1 MGYRHID
8 NLYNN
13 TDILMFREV
22 YALEKLHGTSSHI
35 KWNDGKITYYAGG
48 CKHTTFVSLFNE
60 DKLKELFEKL
70 GHDKVTVY
78 GEQYGGKQQGM
89 KLTYGEEAKFA
100 AFEVKIED
108 TWLNV
113 PNADDVTQKLGLEF
127 VYYIKINTD
136 PEVIDAARDADSVQ
150 AIRNGVGPGKKR
162 EGVVL
167 RPLIEFRD
175 NRGNRVMAK
184 HKRDDFRETRTP
196 RRIGDPKQKL
206 EGEKAS
212 LEWVTG
218 MRMRHV
224 VDKIFAVEK
233 ELGPKQ
239 TGTVIKAM
247 LEDIEREGG
256 GEVIMNKATRRA
268 VSGAAAKLYRKMMPE
283 LFKQYMLGD

>member
-1 MGYRHID
+1 MGYRKIP

-13 TDILMFREV
+13 TDILMFREC
-22 YALEKLHGTSSHI
+22 YALEKLHGTSSHV
-35 KWNDGKITYYAGG
+35 KWNDGELTFYAGG
-48 CKHTTFVSLFNE
+48 CKHTTFVSLFDE
-60 DKLKELFEKL
+60 EKLKELFLEL

-89 KLTYGEEAKFA
+89 SLTYGKEPKFA

-127 VYYIKINTD
+127 VYYAKIKTD
-136 PEVIDAARDADSVQ
+136 PEAIDAERDADSEQ

-184 HKRDDFRETRTP
+184 HKRDEFRETATP
-196 RRIGDPKQKL
+196 RKVGDPKQKL

-212 LEWVTG
+212 LEWVTD

-224 VDKIFAVEK
+224 VDKMFAEVGK
-233 ELGPKQ
+233 LGPEQ

-247 LEDIEREGG
+247 LDDIEKEGG

-268 VSGAAAKLYRKMMPE
+268 VSKSAAQLYRKMMPE
-283 LFKQYMLGD
+283 LFKQYVLD

>member
-1 MGYRHID
+1 MGYRKIP

-13 TDILMFREV
+13 TDILMFREC
-22 YALEKLHGTSSHI
+22 YALEKLHGTSSHV
-35 KWNDGKITYYAGG
+35 KWNDGELTFYAGG
-48 CKHTTFVSLFNE
+48 CKHTTFVSLFDE
-60 DKLKELFEKL
+60 EKLKELFLEL
-70 GHDKVTVY
+70 GHDRVAVY

-89 KLTYGEEAKFA
+89 SLTYGKEPKFA

-127 VYYIKINTD
+127 VYYAKIKTD
-136 PEVIDAARDADSVQ
+136 PEAIDAERDADSEQ

-184 HKRDDFRETRTP
+184 HKRDEFRETATP
-196 RRIGDPKQKL
+196 RKVGDPKQKL

-212 LEWVTG
+212 LEWVTD

-224 VDKIFAVEK
+224 VDKMFAEVGK
-233 ELGPKQ
+233 LGPEQ

-247 LEDIEREGG
+247 LDDIEKEGG

-268 VSGAAAKLYRKMMPE
+268 VSKSAAQLYRKMMPE
-283 LFKQYMLGD
+283 LFKQYVLD